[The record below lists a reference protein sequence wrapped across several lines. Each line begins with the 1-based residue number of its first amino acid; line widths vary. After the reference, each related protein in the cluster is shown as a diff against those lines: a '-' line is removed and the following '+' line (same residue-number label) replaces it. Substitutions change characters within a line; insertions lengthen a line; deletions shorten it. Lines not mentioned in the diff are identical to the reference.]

1 MKAGFLQS
9 YLDAFPS
16 IQGFFTFDAAL
27 MFFAYNQLIRA
38 QGIAG
43 DVLEI
48 GVHHGLSAIAVGSL
62 AGPGKRFVAVDLF
75 DEMQD
80 HNESRSGAGN
90 REAFLRNMQSFF
102 DNRDFLEIFAGHSNK
117 LNAEELGVQFS
128 FCHIDGGHSPE
139 ETYRDLDLCSRILMP
154 GGLLA
159 LDDYFNPSFPGVCEG
174 AVKFHLERSEVLKP
188 VAIGF
193 NKVLFQKRP
202 VTEDLNLA
210 FVSTFNRIPTQKSV
224 LWGHE
229 VNYFTSS
236 FLPLVDLSKS
246 NEHSLV
252 LKKETAVLASFA
264 PAVSKLEAKPGQT
277 LTLPVTVENRSETPF
292 PHGKATFGLSYHLLS
307 GNGRVLKFDN
317 PRSYFE
323 APVAPG
329 LSITTELKIQAPK
342 EPGAYLL
349 EIDLVWESMWWAR
362 EKGNPTC
369 TIQLIVRD

>member
-27 MFFAYNQLIRA
+27 MFMAYNQLLRA
-38 QGIAG
+38 QGISG

-48 GVHHGLSAIAVGSL
+48 GVHHGLSAIAVGAL
-62 AGPGKRFVAVDLF
+62 AGAGRRFVAVDLF
-75 DEMQD
+75 DDLQD

-90 REAFLRNMQSFF
+90 REAFLRNMQAFF
-102 DNRDFLEIFAGHSNK
+102 ESLDFLQVFSVHSNK
-117 LNAEELGVQFS
+117 LNAEELGSQFS

-139 ETYRDLDLCSRILMP
+139 ETFRDLDLCSRILMP

-174 AVKFHLERSEVLKP
+174 AVKFHLERSEELKP

-202 VTEDLNLA
+202 VTVDLNLA
-210 FVSTFNRIPTQKSV
+210 FASAFKRIPSQKST

-246 NEHSLV
+246 TENSLV
-252 LKKETAVLASFA
+252 LKKETAVLASFT
-264 PAVSKLEAKPGQT
+264 PHVSNLVAKPGQT
-277 LTLPVTVENRSETPF
+277 V
-292 PHGKATFGLSYHLLS
+292 K
-307 GNGRVLKFDN
+307 
-317 PRSYFE
+317 
-323 APVAPG
+323 
-329 LSITTELKIQAPK
+329 
-342 EPGAYLL
+342 
-349 EIDLVWESMWWAR
+349 
-362 EKGNPTC
+362 
-369 TIQLIVRD
+369 